1 MIMRKN
7 PCHLC
12 QKEIEHIDH
21 TNTSLLAGFMTSQG
35 EIKKHRKGGLCSQ
48 HQRKVA
54 RAIKRA
60 RTLGLLPYIAS
71 HDS

>member
-1 MIMRKN
+1 MMRKP

-12 QKEIEHIDH
+12 QKEVEHVDH
-21 TNTSLLAGFMTSQG
+21 TDTALLSGFLSIHG
-35 EIKKHRKGGLCSQ
+35 EIKKHHKAGLCAQ

-60 RTLGLLPYIAS
+60 RTLGLLPYIS
-71 HDS
+71 GHDE